1 MSQRSYLAKGWPET
15 ANGGNAPSACPC
27 SRDLSRTPRKIQQRG
42 AGSWFF
48 LQTLMRVLGA
58 YLLRQSL
65 VDMSLLR
72 LLESWTEGLVRICIG
87 FGLFWIGWVEGGG
100 YGVFLEVV
108 GGIFIA
114 AGVGEIWAVEAAAL
128 RPLRRKK
135 P

>member
-1 MSQRSYLAKGWPET
+1 
-15 ANGGNAPSACPC
+15 
-27 SRDLSRTPRKIQQRG
+27 
-42 AGSWFF
+42 
-48 LQTLMRVLGA
+48 MRALGA

-72 LLESWTEGLVRICIG
+72 MLESWTEGLVRICIG

-114 AGVGEIWAVEAAAL
+114 AGVGEILAVEVAAL
-128 RPLRRKK
+128 RPMRRKK
-135 P
+135 L